1 MADSNPWKS
10 LRSLVP
16 NTITVYMTRQDYE
29 GTSGVGTGAPV
40 DNTKPYKP
48 WRDNAAWYPGSS
60 WWGGA
65 GMREYNTFKTDAQGR
80 LVLAPLESPD
90 WFYTY
95 GDQAIRVY
103 REYAHLF
110 PAGVPVLRVL
120 TLSGEDAGQ
129 FNYGSN
135 GQFTPPP
142 AEIASNQMLAQK
154 VPGGEWFVIDCQE
167 WIRLQKAAAPQTAEA
182 KVARILEIGHGAGPA
197 EAKLSEIRLV
207 AQISPQGGIVI

>member
-1 MADSNPWKS
+1 MSNPWKS
-10 LRSLVP
+10 LRTLVP
-16 NTITVYMTRQDYE
+16 NTITVYMTKQEYE

-60 WWGGA
+60 WWGGV
-65 GMREYNTFKTDAQGR
+65 GMREYTTFKTDNQGR
-80 LVLAPLESPD
+80 LVLAPLESLD

-103 REYAHLF
+103 REYKHLF
-110 PAGVPVLRVL
+110 PAGVPVLRAL
-120 TLSGEDAGQ
+120 QMPGDEAGQ

-142 AEIASNQMLAQK
+142 AEIASNQMLAQAAEW
-154 VPGGEWFVIDCQE
+154 GGEWLVIDCQE
-167 WIRLQKAAAPQTAEA
+167 WVKLQKARVPQTAEA
-182 KVARILEIGHGAGPA
+182 KVARIQEICQGSGVA

-207 AQISPQGGIVI
+207 AQISPQSGGVI

>member
-1 MADSNPWKS
+1 MADNPWKS
-10 LRSLVP
+10 LSSLVP
-16 NTITVYMTRQDYE
+16 NTISVYMTKQAYE

-48 WRDNAAWYPGSS
+48 WRDSAAWYPGSS
-60 WWGGA
+60 WWGGV
-65 GMREYNTFKTDAQGR
+65 GMREYNTFKTDNQGR

-103 REYAHLF
+103 REHAHLF
-110 PAGVPVLRVL
+110 PAGVPVLRML
-120 TLSGEDAGQ
+120 TMSGEEAGQ

-142 AEIASNQMLAQK
+142 AQIGSNQMLAQK

-167 WIRLQKAAAPQTAEA
+167 WIRLQKAAVPQTAEA
-182 KVARILEIGHGAGPA
+182 KVARILEIGQGPGTA

-207 AQISPQGGIVI
+207 AQISPQGGVVI